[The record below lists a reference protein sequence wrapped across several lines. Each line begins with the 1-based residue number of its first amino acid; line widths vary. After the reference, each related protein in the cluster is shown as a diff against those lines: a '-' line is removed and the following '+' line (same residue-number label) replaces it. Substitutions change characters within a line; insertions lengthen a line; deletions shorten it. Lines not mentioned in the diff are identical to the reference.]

1 MREIFEQMPRAIKVI
16 FILYILFLFQSISNI
31 FPLRVFQPFY
41 FFGFILP
48 GSFYF
53 IYQLV
58 YGLVYF
64 MNAFLII
71 KRLGWGLKFIITTEV
86 ISFINAL
93 LYVYKTY
100 SINPTTSVMLVYIG
114 TTIFGTLMTGLIIY
128 YLNKNKEYFYN

>member
-1 MREIFEQMPRAIKVI
+1 
-16 FILYILFLFQSISNI
+16 
-31 FPLRVFQPFY
+31 
-41 FFGFILP
+41 
-48 GSFYF
+48 
-53 IYQLV
+53 
-58 YGLVYF
+58 